1 MADDRGDDGGERDSL
16 APVIPLFGGSSTDK
30 SAKRRAVDDRD
41 LRVPGARSGALVRRL
56 AADRDRDRDDRPVGD
71 DVDGTQTWHPTW
83 VSDRH
88 VADADEEATPAAEVA
103 EKVLLKKLR
112 TRSLSVSEARAVLR
126 EHDLDDAQTDHIVAA
141 MAEYGYLDDAAL
153 AEQLVH
159 AGAERKGQ
167 GRQAI
172 AQTLAKRGIPR
183 DVADTALA
191 ALPDDDLERALE
203 YARGKARSLRDLE
216 RDTALRRLAGQLARR
231 GYGGSLAL
239 TAARMALDERPAASS
254 GGVRFV

>member
-1 MADDRGDDGGERDSL
+1 MSGDHGGERDSL
-16 APVIPLFGGSSTDK
+16 APVIPLFGG
-30 SAKRRAVDDRD
+30 RAVADD
-41 LRVPGARSGALVRRL
+41 PTGSE
-56 AADRDRDRDDRPVGD
+56 
-71 DVDGTQTWHPTW
+71 TWHPTW
-83 VSDRH
+83 VSDRR
-88 VADADEEATPAAEVA
+88 VADGEDPATPGVELA
-103 EKVLLKKLR
+103 EKALLKKLR

-126 EHDLDDAQTDHIVAA
+126 EHELDDAQTDDIVAA
-141 MAEYGYLDDAAL
+141 MEEYGYLDDAAL

-172 AQTLAKRGIPR
+172 AQTLTKRGIPR
-183 DVADTALA
+183 DVADIALA

-239 TAARMALDERPAASS
+239 TAARIALDERPPAS